1 MSKTPNFPVLQ
12 DTADG
17 DGKPWHLVA
26 ENDAVAARNMGG
38 VAIAKNASNQ
48 FRVPAVDTQDR
59 LIVNSE
65 ADDIVDLKG
74 EGDDAGSGT
83 FVTLFDITLQ
93 NSMDYKNLEW
103 VASCFRDTTFE
114 IVHIADLGGSPVE
127 TILATPKVGSGSFTS
142 FGKLTSRF
150 TSGATG
156 VQVVRFRGINLTS
169 TSQMEASASLQEVQ

>member
-26 ENDAVAARNMGG
+26 ENDPVASRNMGG

-74 EGDDAGSGT
+74 EGDNAGSGT

-93 NSMDYKNLEW
+93 ASMDYKNLEW
-103 VASCFRDTTFE
+103 VASCFRDATFE
-114 IVHIADLGGSPVE
+114 IVHIADLGGLSFLVLWQDNQLSE
-127 TILATPKVGSGSFTS
+127 QSTTLALGSHQSIIFQRNMHNS
-142 FGKLTSRF
+142 S
-150 TSGATG
+150 
-156 VQVVRFRGINLTS
+156 VIGIHRADGGWLARKFDLF
-169 TSQMEASASLQEVQ
+169 SQT